1 MRQPTSVALLS
12 AIYSFTLA
20 AAGSLP
26 RGVGPECELSPSYF
40 TIPLNGPMLLT
51 SVPVAS
57 HYQKD
62 DFTCITNSAIKLS
75 LSQVNDNTCDCP
87 DGSDEPGTAACAYI
101 DPLSPQQP
109 LPGSSSGTTNTKNA
123 LPGFWCENK
132 GHIGAYVPFVYVN
145 DGVCDYD
152 LCCDGT
158 EEFGRVKCENKCS
171 SIGKE
176 YRKLEA
182 EKKAKLERAEKK
194 RKAMAGEAQE
204 LRRRLEVKVAGMK
217 EEVAAL
223 ETKRDDLKKKHEEAE
238 KEDSTKVVKNGGT
251 GGGKLGVLMGVAK
264 TRVDE
269 LRNTLQNV
277 VSQRDEL
284 RGKVDE
290 LETILS
296 KFKEE
301 YNPNF
306 NDEGVKAAVKAYED
320 YAARE
325 EDIAEKMPDS
335 EVQDILKEDSE
346 TSGVNWKEFEGA
358 EGTDTDVCKCNSALL
373 LGLGLHTNFL
383 QYTASK
389 PTSRPSSA
397 APSAIR

>member
-1 MRQPTSVALLS
+1 MLQPTSVALLS

-26 RGVGPECELSPSYF
+26 RGVGPDCELPSRSSMP
-40 TIPLNGPMLLT
+40 TLILMNNA
-51 SVPVAS
+51 VAS

-75 LSQVNDNTCDCP
+75 LSQINDNTCDCP

-101 DPLSPQQP
+101 DPLSPKQP
-109 LPGSSSGTTNTKNA
+109 LPGSPTGDTNTKNV

-158 EEFGRVKCENKCS
+158 EESGRVKCDNKCA

-182 EKKAKLERAEKK
+182 EKKSKLERAEKK
-194 RKAMAGEAQE
+194 RKAMAEEAQE
-204 LRRRLEVKVAGMK
+204 LRRRLEAKVVTLKG
-217 EEVAAL
+217 EVAVL
-223 ETKRDDLKKKHEEAE
+223 EAKRDDLKRKHEEAE
-238 KEDSTKVVKNGGT
+238 KEDSTKVVRNGGSA
-251 GGGKLGVLMGVAK
+251 GGGKVGVLMGVAK
-264 TRVDE
+264 ARVDE

-277 VSQRDEL
+277 LQQRDEL
-284 RGKVDE
+284 KGKVDE

-325 EDIAEKMPDS
+325 DDLQEKMPDS
-335 EVQDILKEDSE
+335 EVQEILKEDSE
-346 TSGVNWKEFEGA
+346 TSGVNWKQFEGV
-358 EGTDTDVCKCNSALL
+358 EGSDTDVCESCTL
-373 LGLGLHTNFL
+373 
-383 QYTASK
+383 
-389 PTSRPSSA
+389 RP
-397 APSAIR
+397 PQKGFC

>member
-1 MRQPTSVALLS
+1 MNILVA
-12 AIYSFTLA
+12 A
-20 AAGSLP
+20 
-26 RGVGPECELSPSYF
+26 
-40 TIPLNGPMLLT
+40 
-51 SVPVAS
+51 

-62 DFTCITNSAIKLS
+62 DFACITNSAIKLS
-75 LSQVNDNTCDCP
+75 LSQINDNTCDCP

-101 DPLSPQQP
+101 DPLSPKQP
-109 LPGSSSGTTNTKNA
+109 LPGSPTGDTNTKNV

-158 EEFGRVKCENKCS
+158 EESGRVKCENKCA

-182 EKKAKLERAEKK
+182 EKKSKLERAEKK
-194 RKAMAGEAQE
+194 RKVMAGEAQE
-204 LRRRLEVKVAGMK
+204 LRRRLEAKVVTLKG
-217 EEVAAL
+217 EVAVL
-223 ETKRDDLKKKHEEAE
+223 EAKRDDLKRKHEEAE
-238 KEDSTKVVKNGGT
+238 KEDSTKVVRNGGSA
-251 GGGKLGVLMGVAK
+251 GGGKVGVLMGVAK
-264 TRVDE
+264 ARVDE

-277 VSQRDEL
+277 LQQRDEL
-284 RGKVDE
+284 KGKVDE

-325 EDIAEKMPDS
+325 DELLEKMPDS

-346 TSGVNWKEFEGA
+346 TSGVNWKEFEGV
-358 EGTDTDVCKCNSALL
+358 EGSDTDVCESCM
-373 LGLGLHTNFL
+373 LGLPRWGLC
-383 QYTASK
+383 
-389 PTSRPSSA
+389 
-397 APSAIR
+397 